1 MKTLYGLAFF
11 IIILFAASGCSGKGS
26 GKKDSKSE
34 NETVSV
40 PDTGFTGIKRYKSK
54 ELVQKEVTFKNGVRE
69 GLTKTFDMSGQLY
82 QTFWYVNN
90 LREDSACWYYPQG
103 QVFRITPY
111 KHDTVDGI
119 QKQYYRTGELRA
131 RIGYI
136 KGLRTRLFEE
146 FDRNGRKVG
155 GYPGIVTNIVDEY
168 STRGVYHVGLE
179 MSDKRAKVKFYRGD
193 FTNDRFDT
201 TMCKIIKTTEG
212 KGMLDLRKSGQAQ
225 PNSVSVIAEIVSP
238 LGNRYFT
245 VKKIDLPYNDLK

>member
-1 MKTLYGLAFF
+1 MKTLYGLAF
-11 IIILFAASGCSGKGS
+11 ILLIALAASGCSGKGS
-26 GKKDSKSE
+26 AKKDAKSE
-34 NETVSV
+34 NEIVSV
-40 PDTGFTGIKRYKSK
+40 PDTGFTGIKIYKSG

-90 LREDSACWYYPQG
+90 LREDSACWFYPQG

-111 KHDTVDGI
+111 RHDTIDGI
-119 QKQYYRTGELRA
+119 QKQYYRTGEIRA
-131 RIGYI
+131 RIGYS

-155 GYPGIVTNIVDEY
+155 GYPEIVTSIVDEY
-168 STRGVYHVGLE
+168 NTKGIYHVGLE
-179 MSDKRAKVKFYRGD
+179 MSDKRTKVKFYRGD

-201 TMCKIIKTTEG
+201 TMCKIIKTTG
-212 KGMLDLRKSGQAQ
+212 SRGILDLRKSGQPQ

-238 LGNRYFT
+238 LGNRVFA